1 MKSLR
6 TVMTGVFLLLA
17 GIGLTAVGVS
27 KLFQRNEYK
36 AIAFIKITR
45 APQLPN
51 APYVYDPYFLLTEF
65 ETIQSHAVL
74 SNVIVML
81 DLDEVWGNKYNR
93 GKRLSPSDVEE
104 MIKRHL
110 ELKNIRGA
118 KLIRISVS
126 DDDSIEAAKLANA
139 IARRYCEYKTRE
151 FQEIASKEGKTG
163 EPLKFE
169 APEVVD
175 PAIPPTRPIGPNRYL
190 GGAMLGCGLFLV
202 IVGTSSLNKA
212 KINPS
217 ANPS

>member
-36 AIAFIKITR
+36 AIAFIKVIR
-45 APQLPN
+45 DPHRPSDSS
-51 APYVYDPYFLLTEF
+51 YDPYFILTEL

-74 SNVIVML
+74 ANVIVML

-93 GKRLSPSDVEE
+93 GKRLSSSKTEE
-104 MIKRHL
+104 RIKRHL
-110 ELKNIRGA
+110 ELKIIRET
-118 KLIRISVS
+118 KLIRIGVF
-126 DDDSIEAAKLANA
+126 DNDPIEAAKLANA
-139 IARRYCEYKTRE
+139 IARQYCEYKTARFRRLVSE
-151 FQEIASKEGKTG
+151 WGKSA
-163 EPLKFE
+163 ESLNYE